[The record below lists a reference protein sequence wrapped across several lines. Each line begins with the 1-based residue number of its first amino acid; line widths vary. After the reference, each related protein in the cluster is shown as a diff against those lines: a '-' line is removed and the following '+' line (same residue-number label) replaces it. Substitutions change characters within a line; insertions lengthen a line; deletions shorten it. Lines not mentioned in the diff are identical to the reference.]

1 MPLVVRAMPPVC
13 SVPKFGVGGE
23 RRGRRTASP
32 CTVVAWI
39 TKTARPAGPEPYP
52 KWRSRLSHG
61 KFSFL
66 TVGLGKTPGLGRW
79 HAGRPGKTSPFDS
92 INFFVFSQKKHLTF
106 SVLFSIVFLNT
117 ICGKILGCGSS
128 RTAAIF
134 RPQNGSRQSAG
145 SDPLAA
151 RSRQTA
157 EDCGGWGVFF
167 VNLCLRQELTN
178 A

>member
-92 INFFVFSQKKHLTF
+92 INFLFFLKKTLDINRFIFYCFSQHNLWKDSRAWVVENGSDF
-106 SVLFSIVFLNT
+106 SASKRFTPIRRIRSP
-117 ICGKILGCGSS
+117 CGS
-128 RTAAIF
+128 
-134 RPQNGSRQSAG
+134 
-145 SDPLAA
+145 LAPN
-151 RSRQTA
+151 R
-157 EDCGGWGVFF
+157 
-167 VNLCLRQELTN
+167 
-178 A
+178 